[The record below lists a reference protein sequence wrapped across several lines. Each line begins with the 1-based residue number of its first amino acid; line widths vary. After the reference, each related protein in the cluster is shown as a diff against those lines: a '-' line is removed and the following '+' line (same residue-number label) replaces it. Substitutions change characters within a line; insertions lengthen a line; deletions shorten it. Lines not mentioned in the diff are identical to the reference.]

1 MNVDIRQLLLDLDR
15 LSVQCKALNKDLLSI
30 SCRAQKLAN
39 PTIKKK
45 GQPVGEE

>member
-30 SCRAQKLAN
+30 SKRAQKLAHQSA
-39 PTIKKK
+39 KE